1 MQISSSPSHRKSTD
15 HYQHYQFY
23 PLRVAHIFLPRLKE
37 GVAAKR
43 VSLPFM
49 ERYIAIRAFLRNGST
64 FRELY
69 LRSG

>member
-1 MQISSSPSHRKSTD
+1 MVLFP
-15 HYQHYQFY
+15 
-23 PLRVAHIFLPRLKE
+23 PRLKE